1 MFHDI
6 RREEDSLGTMD
17 LPRTCLWGIH
27 TQRAL
32 ENFPVSGIPLQHFP
46 EFIRA
51 LAWVKKAAAR
61 ANLSS
66 GVMSAEKARVI
77 EEVCDEIVAGR
88 WHDAFRV
95 DMIQGH
101 GTCHGGYLFALADS
115 AFALACNSYN
125 EATVAIGCSIDYIAP
140 ARVGDTLSAVCIE
153 QSRSGRTGNY
163 DVRIENH
170 QGQLIA
176 LFHGQSYKVRGSVLT
191 QETPNE

>member
-1 MFHDI
+1 MTDFHTTDLASRCAEAMFERDNASQAMGM
-6 RREEDSLGTMD
+6 RLLCAGPGS
-17 LPRTCLWGIH
+17 
-27 TQRAL
+27 
-32 ENFPVSGIPLQHFP
+32 
-46 EFIRA
+46 
-51 LAWVKKAAAR
+51 
-61 ANLSS
+61 
-66 GVMSAEKARVI
+66 ARV
-77 EEVCDEIVAGR
+77 EMNV
-88 WHDAFRV
+88 RV

-170 QGQLIA
+170 QGQLIT
-176 LFHGQSYKVRGSVLT
+176 LFHGKSYKVRGSVLT